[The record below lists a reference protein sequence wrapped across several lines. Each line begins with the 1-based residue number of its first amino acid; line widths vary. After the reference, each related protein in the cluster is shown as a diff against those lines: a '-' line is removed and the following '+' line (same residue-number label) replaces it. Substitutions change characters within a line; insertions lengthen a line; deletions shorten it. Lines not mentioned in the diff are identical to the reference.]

1 MKKVMKKLGSPKGM
15 KVMKVCALALVAAFT
30 VLTYS
35 GVAFATQQGADLT
48 AVVNPVVGLINSL
61 INPLLLLVGAGGGVY
76 AIILGVKYATAE
88 EPQERE
94 KRKQAIKTFLIGYVL
109 IFVLMVVLK
118 LSMNPL
124 QQWMKNSTS
133 GVATT
138 TTTTTTTTEE

>member
-1 MKKVMKKLGSPKGM
+1 MKKVMKKLGSSKGM
-15 KVMKVCALALVAAFT
+15 KVMKVCSLALAAAFT
-30 VLTYS
+30 VLAYS
-35 GVAFATQQGADLT
+35 GVAFASQGADLT
-48 AVVNPVVGLINSL
+48 GVVNPVIGLINSL

-118 LSMNPL
+118 LSMTPL
-124 QQWMKNSTS
+124 QTWMTNSIS
-133 GVATT
+133 GTT
-138 TTTTTTTTEE
+138 TTTTTTATTAE

>member
-1 MKKVMKKLGSPKGM
+1 MKKMLKKLGSPKGM
-15 KVMKVCALALVAAFT
+15 KAMKVCSFALVAALT
-30 VLTYS
+30 VLAYS
-35 GVAFATQQGADLT
+35 GVAFASQGADLT
-48 AVVNPVVGLINSL
+48 NVVNPVVGLLNSF

-118 LSMNPL
+118 LSMTPL
-124 QQWMKNSTS
+124 KNWMNNSMDNA
-133 GVATT
+133 ATT
-138 TTTTTTTTEE
+138 TKTTTTTTEAK